1 VKYKLTEIL
10 MFILTDVRSIKLK
23 DFILLSETHT
33 VWRNAGTSHDLN
45 AVTKYLF
52 KGTVTAL

>member
-1 VKYKLTEIL
+1 